1 METELI
7 SKRPLLPPAIGG
19 TSGSNFNPRNTRC
32 IPVVNPAMAGSP
44 SLILNPAVSGKH
56 FETAST
62 DYAFNKLRWHIYIT
76 PAFCQE
82 INPLSARTKRRKGF
96 NSVNLSFEIFLFLLT
111 VTAFFYY
118 NFIVIVPG
126 GCLSRF
132 RKPTTL

>member
-1 METELI
+1 ME
-7 SKRPLLPPAIGG
+7 
-19 TSGSNFNPRNTRC
+19 
-32 IPVVNPAMAGSP
+32 
-44 SLILNPAVSGKH
+44 
-56 FETAST
+56 T

-96 NSVNLSFEIFLFLLT
+96 NSVNLSFGIFLFLLT

-118 NFIVIVPG
+118 NFIIIVPG
-126 GCLSRF
+126 GCLSQF